1 MIAVEICDKLDLSIN
16 ILSEKCMNNSGSFLS
31 NKLKNLSFIS
41 MIAVVFIHAY
51 NYTDN
56 FLQPQTLITE
66 KLHLGACLE
75 FLFSNALTRFA
86 VPLFFALSGF
96 FFFYKKQFS
105 VQTYLMQ
112 VKKRC
117 KSVLLV
123 FIIISALSYLI
134 GLALYYIMGPG
145 INPMIDERMV
155 VVLQGGAG
163 FLYPLLQN
171 PFAFQL
177 WFLAQLFI
185 MCLISP
191 VIYFLVKKLK
201 WIPLV
206 ALGVLWFWDLSL
218 NIGTYTLFNCDAYMF
233 FTLGAY
239 VAVNDVKLPGL
250 NQPISSKKWKFVA
263 LPIWIALS
271 VAFTIMAA
279 TLTQSTYLQTLMF
292 KLICLAGIVSIWLIF
307 DNVREKT
314 NPLLETVKRNNFAV
328 YLFHEPL
335 LHIIFM
341 TVTYYV
347 KLDVVHMLLYFVLP
361 VIIIVGCAYLGELLR
376 RKLPRLNNVIT
387 GGR

>member
-1 MIAVEICDKLDLSIN
+1 
-16 ILSEKCMNNSGSFLS
+16 MNESSNFLS
-31 NKLKNLSFIS
+31 NKLKNISLIS

-96 FFFYKKQFS
+96 LFFYKKQFDRK
-105 VQTYLMQ
+105 TYFKQ

-123 FIIISALSYLI
+123 FIILSAASYLI
-134 GLALYYIMGPG
+134 CLVLYHILGHG
-145 INPMIDERMV
+145 IIPMIDERMV
-155 VVLQGGAG
+155 FVLNGGAG

-185 MCLISP
+185 MCLVSP
-191 VIYFLVKKLK
+191 VIYLLVKKLK
-201 WIPLV
+201 WVPLV
-206 ALGVLWFWDLSL
+206 ALGILWILDLSL
-218 NIGTYTLFNCDAYMF
+218 NIRSYTLFNCDAYTF

-239 VAVNDVKLPGL
+239 IAVNEVKLPGL
-250 NQPISSKKWKFVA
+250 HQPIKSKKWKY
-263 LPIWIALS
+263 IASSTWVILS

-279 TLTQSTYLQTLMF
+279 TLTQSTYLQTLLF
-292 KLICLAGIVSIWLIF
+292 KIIGILGVISVWLIF
-307 DNVREKT
+307 DNVKE
-314 NPLLETVKRNNFAV
+314 NDHPVFETVKRNNFAV

-347 KLDVVHMLLYFVLP
+347 KLDVVNMLLYFVLP
-361 VIIIVGCAYLGELLR
+361 IIIIVACAYFGELLR